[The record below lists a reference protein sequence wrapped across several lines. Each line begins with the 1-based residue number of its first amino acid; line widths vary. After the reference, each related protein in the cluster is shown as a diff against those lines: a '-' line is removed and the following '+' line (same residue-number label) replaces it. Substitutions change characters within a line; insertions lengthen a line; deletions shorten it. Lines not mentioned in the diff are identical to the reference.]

1 MNYMGIYIGS
11 SGCKAVVFDKNG
23 QQLAIARREYDVIY
37 CDDGGAELDSK
48 DVIEKCFD
56 VIKECSG
63 QIKSNSITG
72 IGISSQGEAFTAIGD
87 NNEILCHA
95 MISSDMRSESY
106 VKAWTEKFGK
116 ERLYQI
122 TGHTAHP
129 MFTLFKLLW
138 LKRNKPEV
146 WRKTQ
151 KFLCFE
157 DLLQFK
163 LGLDPA
169 ISWSLAGRTMMFDV
183 RKHEWNHEILR
194 AVGVTS
200 GQLASP
206 LPSGS
211 VIGKIDKRIA
221 NRLGLG
227 GEVYVVTGGHDQP
240 CGALGAGVTEP
251 GMAMYATGTVECITP
266 VISKPVFSNKLLKS
280 NLCTYDHAVNGMY
293 VTIAFSLTG
302 GNILKWFRDE
312 FGAREIAE
320 AEQTGVNAYELLLK
334 VAGEK
339 PSNLL
344 VLPYFTPSGTPYFDT
359 KTKGA
364 VLGLQLS
371 TTKGE
376 FIRSLLE
383 GVAFEMR
390 LNIEILEKSGYVI
403 NELRAVG
410 GGARSAVWTQLKAD
424 VTGKI
429 ITPLTVTEA
438 GCFGVAM
445 LACVANTG
453 ESINELAARWVRPM
467 SAVYPRIDNR
477 KWYDDRFKSYRR
489 LYNSVKDICI

>member
-1 MNYMGIYIGS
+1 MNYMGIDIGS
-11 SGCKAVVFDKNG
+11 SGCKAVVFDENG
-23 QQLAIARREYDVIY
+23 QQLAIARREYDVIF
-37 CDDGGAELDSK
+37 CDHGGAELDSEE
-48 DVIEKCFD
+48 VMEKCFD
-56 VIKECSG
+56 IIKECSG
-63 QIKSNSITG
+63 QIEPNSIAA

-95 MISSDMRSESY
+95 MISSDMRSESF
-106 VKAWTEKFGK
+106 VKAWTKKFGK

-129 MFTLFKLLW
+129 LFTLFKLLW
-138 LKRNKPEV
+138 LKENRPEV

-151 KFLCFE
+151 KFFCFE

-183 RKHEWNHEILR
+183 RKHEWNREILSE
-194 AVGVTS
+194 VGVTS
-200 GQLASP
+200 EQLARP

-211 VIGKIDKRIA
+211 VIGKIDNKIA
-221 NRLGLG
+221 NKLGLAG
-227 GEVYVVTGGHDQP
+227 DVCVVTGGHDQP

-251 GMAMYATGTVECITP
+251 GMAMYATGSVECITP
-266 VISKPVFSNKLLKS
+266 AINRPVFSNKLFKS

-293 VTIAFSLTG
+293 VTIAYSLTG

-320 AEQTGVNAYELLLK
+320 AEQTGVSAYELLLK

-339 PSNLL
+339 PSNLM

-371 TTKGE
+371 TSRGE

-390 LNIEILEKSGYVI
+390 LNIEILEKSGCFI

-424 VTGKI
+424 VTGKK
-429 ITPLTVTEA
+429 ITPVSVTEA
-438 GCFGVAM
+438 GCLGVAM
-445 LACVANTG
+445 LACAANTG
-453 ESINELAARWVRPM
+453 ESIYELAVRWVRPL
-467 SAVYPRIDNR
+467 STVYPLNDNR
-477 KWYDDRFKSYRR
+477 KWYDNRFKSYRR
-489 LYNSVKDICI
+489 LYNSIKNVSI